1 MKQKA
6 ELKTLP
12 VHPTRKNKKHL
23 SLTNMILL
31 LTRDLGLHSE
41 DFELLTIPDIM
52 EMDNQKYGSEQKT
65 TNDTKNMTS
74 DKLMSLL

>member
-1 MKQKA
+1 
-6 ELKTLP
+6 
-12 VHPTRKNKKHL
+12 
-23 SLTNMILL
+23 MILL

-52 EMDNQKYGSEQKT
+52 EMANQKYGSEQKT